1 MAAETKEKKEVWGLA
16 PLRQPVTPALAQYL
30 NVEHAEIATELEAIA
45 KEDSGLKEFIAKVP
59 KHPLPKM
66 DEYTRL

>member
-1 MAAETKEKKEVWGLA
+1 MGTRTSTSTRDARPRTISKG
-16 PLRQPVTPALAQYL
+16 RTS
-30 NVEHAEIATELEAIA
+30 EIAAELEAIA